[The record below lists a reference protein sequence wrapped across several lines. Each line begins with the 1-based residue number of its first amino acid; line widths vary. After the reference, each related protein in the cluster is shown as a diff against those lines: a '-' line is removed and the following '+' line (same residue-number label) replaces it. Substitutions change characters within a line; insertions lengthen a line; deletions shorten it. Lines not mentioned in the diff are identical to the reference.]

1 MFPEIPHLGE
11 PFPTNSA
18 QVRFNSLVHADM
30 VEQVPND
37 SKRAI
42 AVFMLAL
49 VHFAGLLAV
58 LIVDSFN
65 FVLIAFEDLDS
76 LRLLR
81 LFVTTV
87 LLLRGV

>member
-1 MFPEIPHLGE
+1 MLSEIPHLGE

-18 QVRFNSLVHADM
+18 QVGFNSLVHADM
-30 VEQVPND
+30 VEQVPNN
-37 SKRAI
+37 SKRAV
-42 AVFMLAL
+42 AVIMLAL
-49 VHFAGLLAV
+49 VHFAGLLAALV
-58 LIVDSFN
+58 VYSFN

-87 LLLRGV
+87 LLLEGV